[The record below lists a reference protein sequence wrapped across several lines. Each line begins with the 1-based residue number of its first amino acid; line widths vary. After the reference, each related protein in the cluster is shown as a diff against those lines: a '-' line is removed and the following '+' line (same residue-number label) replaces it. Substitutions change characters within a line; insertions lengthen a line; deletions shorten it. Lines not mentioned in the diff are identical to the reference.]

1 MLFAAVHE
9 RAVMNAAPKPDPSHA
24 EELLQI
30 VTLFDGRPFFLE
42 SFYRR
47 TQR

>member
-9 RAVMNAAPKPDPSHA
+9 QAVMNAAPKPDLSHA